1 VAILRSIL
9 GEIQHES
16 QGTLT
21 ILERVPTDK
30 LEWTPHP
37 KSMSLGKLASHIAT
51 LPAGCRRMLESG
63 RFDVTGARP
72 PVPVD
77 MPAAE
82 IYRKNIADLREYL
95 ATLDEATLM
104 DKFAMVRGDQVLR
117 EMTKGIMLRM
127 IFLNHSVHHR
137 GQLSVYLR
145 LLDVPLPALY
155 GTSADENP
163 FA

>member
-1 VAILRSIL
+1 VAILKSIL
-9 GEIQHES
+9 SELQHES
-16 QGTLT
+16 NGTT
-21 ILERVPTDK
+21 AILERVPADRS
-30 LEWTPHP
+30 EWTPHP

-51 LPAGCRRMLESG
+51 LPAGCRRMLETG
-63 RFDVTGARP
+63 TFDVSGARP
-72 PVPVD
+72 PA
-77 MPAAE
+77 PAGTPPAE
-82 IYRKNIADLREYL
+82 TYRKNIDDLRGYL
-95 ATLDEATLM
+95 SALDEAALSEP
-104 DKFAMVRGDQVLR
+104 FAMVRGDQVLR
-117 EMTKGIMLRM
+117 QMTKGIMLRM